1 MRLLF
6 LTSCTGQKAY
16 KIDNQLTWDD
26 FRLLDTEALWQKEES
41 LDAFRLPAR
50 DMYTGQQHVRLL
62 RGLDALRKACPYIRV
77 DLKIISAGYGLIDEN
92 VPIVPYEM
100 SFNMLKAKALREWA
114 DSLKLPYWVL
124 SVMAVYDLTIFLLGE
139 KYLRAV
145 NLPSELEI
153 PGACV
158 FLTGKGSQPHLPK
171 SSNVYTVFLES
182 KDARRLGAGLV
193 ALKGRVVE
201 ILGEHVSH
209 DPGFLERMIDS
220 PALLGKLI
228 RDYPR

>member
-6 LTSCTGQKAY
+6 ITSCTGRKAH
-16 KIDNQLTWDD
+16 KLENQLVWDD
-26 FRLLDTEALWQKEES
+26 FRLLGTEALWQKEES

-62 RGLDALRKACPYIRV
+62 RGLDALRKACPQIRV

-100 SFNMLKAKALREWA
+100 TFNTLKAKALREWA
-114 DSLKLPYWVL
+114 DFLKLPYWVL

-145 NLPSELEI
+145 NLPPKLEI
-153 PGACV
+153 PGACI
-158 FLTGKGSQPHLPK
+158 FLTGKGSRPYLP
-171 SSNVYTVFLES
+171 SGPDVQTIFLANQ
-182 KDARRLGAGLV
+182 DAKRLGAGLV

-201 ILGEHVSH
+201 ILGEHVNH
-209 DPGFLERMIDS
+209 DPGFIERMFDS

-228 RDYPR
+228 REYPR